1 MSQELEIEFKN
12 ILEEDEYHQ
21 LLSAFSIN
29 DDKKIIQENFYFDTA
44 AFSLKNQ
51 GAALRIRKKKG
62 TYTLTLKQPAERGL
76 LETHQVLTVEE
87 AKQMLEGGPVIDGE
101 VSFILKTLSI
111 NPIDVTFFGSL
122 KTKRAE
128 VGYKNGLLV
137 LDKSYYLNH
146 EDFEVEYEV
155 MDEVIG
161 KVIFKELLDHY
172 KIPVRKTDNK
182 IRRFYDRKK
191 QLLLGEEHS

>member
-44 AFSLKNQ
+44 AFSLKNH

-62 TYTLTLKQPAERGL
+62 TYTLTLKQPVERGL

-101 VSFILKTLSI
+101 VSYILKTRSI

-128 VGYKNGLLV
+128 IGYKNGLLV

-155 MDEVIG
+155 TDEVIG
-161 KVIFKELLDHY
+161 KMIFKELLDHY

-191 QLLLGEEHS
+191 QLLLGEEYS